1 MSLPSDF
8 PWLRFHL
15 PSPLSFH
22 SCIQRKD
29 LPTIYHPSCSQPEV
43 KTANKR
49 KFVTHY
55 LMWKLLLGWGWSHD
69 SLWLKSNTSD
79 SGLLYFRSK
88 TTVFLL
94 CQLNANVVQK
104 YTESIYEIITFA
116 FVLFSVFQS
125 QSRQGFIVYLA
136 HIRTKKRYGC
146 NLDEWY
152 FWDTLWVFHYKTCHP
167 CVICYG
173 LMTNCVILL
182 IFPNLVMLWNKIFV
196 SKNNSILPFR
206 EILRHY

>member
-1 MSLPSDF
+1 MWTKTKPNTELRNKPICFHLQHAFQFLLPFPQKDKFMSLPSDF

-94 CQLNANVVQK
+94 CQLK
-104 YTESIYEIITFA
+104 
-116 FVLFSVFQS
+116 
-125 QSRQGFIVYLA
+125 
-136 HIRTKKRYGC
+136 
-146 NLDEWY
+146 
-152 FWDTLWVFHYKTCHP
+152 P
-167 CVICYG
+167 
-173 LMTNCVILL
+173 
-182 IFPNLVMLWNKIFV
+182 ML
-196 SKNNSILPFR
+196 SKNILNQFMR
-206 EILRHY
+206 L